1 MPSINILATTSA
13 LTTVENKIPNVS
25 KLHKKTDYNTK
36 LLKLKRKLLIMIIII
51 TLLLQNLIRFQQTFL
66 LED

>member
-66 LED
+66 LKD

>member
-25 KLHKKTDYNTK
+25 KLDKKTEYNTK

-66 LED
+66 LKD

>member
-25 KLHKKTDYNTK
+25 KLDKKTDYNTK

-66 LED
+66 LKD

>member
-1 MPSINILATTSA
+1 MRSINILATTSA

-66 LED
+66 LKD

>member
-25 KLHKKTDYNTK
+25 KLDKKTDYNTK
-36 LLKLKRKLLIMIIII
+36 LLKLKRKLLIMIMII

-66 LED
+66 LKD